1 MNCLA
6 RMTRRVRSVR
16 RGRGPA
22 VLAAMLGIL
31 APMLAPGAAP
41 AQEARTLAPA
51 SPPRGW
57 IGILYDADEQGRPAL
72 QRVGGRTGLLVREVV
87 PGSPALAAGLRSGD
101 ILLAIDGR
109 GVAGGAPD
117 ALQVRAG
124 QPLLLQLL
132 RDGRVLESR
141 LVAAQRPPDF
151 PSFSNPS
158 RLARVDSLRIRII
171 QEMDSLLLQ
180 EQRLGESR
188 SIVTLFRNGDG
199 GEPTVTVLRTRD
211 LRNSPDAVGAPR
223 GPGPYRVEV
232 RGLTG
237 TGADREWT
245 TLSRVEPREGVPFE
259 VFVPRGDVMD
269 GLARELHAVR
279 GAMEALRAEEWGGQ
293 QGVLRQ
299 QEQLLAEAQRLQGGM
314 RAEARASA
322 PASRPLSP
330 YLLGQRVVAGAEVTP
345 LNPDLAGYFGGEEG
359 LLVLQV
365 IPGSPAAEAGF
376 VAGDII
382 TRMGD
387 RRVLDVEQARAAL
400 ERSPRGPI
408 PVTLVRRGRSVLVDL
423 PR

>member
-1 MNCLA
+1 M
-6 RMTRRVRSVR
+6 
-16 RGRGPA
+16 GPA
-22 VLAAMLGIL
+22 LLAAMLGML
-31 APMLAPGAAP
+31 APMLTPGAAQ
-41 AQEARTLAPA
+41 AQQARTLAPA

-57 IGILYDADEQGRPAL
+57 IGIVYDGDVQGRPAL
-72 QRVGGRTGLLVREVV
+72 QRVGGSTGLLVREVV

-101 ILLAIDGR
+101 ILLAVDGR
-109 GVAGGAPD
+109 EVGRGAPE

-124 QPLLLQLL
+124 QPLLLQIL
-132 RDGRVLESR
+132 RDGRILESR

-151 PSFSNPS
+151 PSFSDPS
-158 RLARVDSLRIRII
+158 RLARVDSLRVRII
-171 QEMDSLLLQ
+171 QEMDSLLLR
-180 EQRLGESR
+180 EQQLGESR
-188 SIVTLFRNGDG
+188 SIVTLFRNRDG
-199 GEPTVTVLRTRD
+199 GEPTVAVLQTRN
-211 LRNSPDAVGAPR
+211 LHNPSAAGESPR
-223 GPGPYRVEV
+223 GPGPYRVEI
-232 RGLTG
+232 RSLAGTG
-237 TGADREWT
+237 GEGADRDWT
-245 TLSRVEPREGVPFE
+245 ALPLAEPREGVPFDAFVLRGE
-259 VFVPRGDVMD
+259 VMS
-269 GLARELHAVR
+269 GLARELQAVR
-279 GAMEALRAEEWGGQ
+279 GAMAALRVEELAGQ
-293 QGVLRQ
+293 RGLLQQ
-299 QEQLLAEAQRLQGGM
+299 QEQLLAEAQRLQGVM

-330 YLLGQRVVAGAEVTP
+330 YLLGQRVLAGAEVTP

>member
-1 MNCLA
+1 MLLA
-6 RMTRRVRSVR
+6 
-16 RGRGPA
+16 A
-22 VLAAMLGIL
+22 VLGML
-31 APMLAPGAAP
+31 APTLAPGAVQ

-57 IGILYDADEQGRPAL
+57 IGILYDGDEQGRPAL

-180 EQRLGESR
+180 EQHPGESR
-188 SIVTLFRNGDG
+188 SIVSLFGNREG
-199 GEPTVTVLRTRD
+199 GEPTVALVRTRD
-211 LRNSPDAVGAPR
+211 LRDPPDAGGPR
-223 GPGPYRVEV
+223 GPGPYRVEI

-237 TGADREWT
+237 TGGEGADRDWT
-245 TLSRVEPREGVPFE
+245 TLSRVEPPEGVPFDA
-259 VFVPRGDVMD
+259 FVLRGDVMN
-269 GLARELHAVR
+269 GLARELQAVR
-279 GAMEALRAEEWGGQ
+279 GAMEALRAEELAGQ
-293 QGVLRQ
+293 RGQLQ
-299 QEQLLAEAQRLQGGM
+299 QRGLLQQQQQLLAEVQRLQGVM

-322 PASRPLSP
+322 PPSRPLSP